1 MTEILPSRQ
10 HVTGS
15 ASVLGASAADE
26 WAALV
31 ATAVLGTDRRL
42 PPPPLAGWD
51 AWGRAADPA
60 VAVLDRAVAV
70 VAARRAGA
78 CPVPTPEGVLRPAPF
93 DDRPPCPLPCGIRLA
108 RILAGEHDV
117 LLPEW
122 LALVEGLGVQL
133 PWVSLPTLLLRARR
147 NPRLDQ
153 VVRRLAGGRAAWLAD
168 AVPELGV
175 SVQGLVPKADSPPF
189 APPPRVPDSG
199 AVVASIVTLFVDGQ
213 ATWATAGQ
221 LRILTA
227 AIDPVWLPSLVVEL
241 SRMPFQ
247 AGTERTRA
255 DVLGLAEFRLE
266 MHREIEAARIAT
278 ASSTAPFTAAF
289 PASSSAHSSS
299 STGEPA

>member
-1 MTEILPSRQ
+1 MTADQ
-10 HVTGS
+10 HIGGS
-15 ASVLGASAADE
+15 ASVLGGSAADE

-42 PPPPLAGWD
+42 PPPPLPGWD
-51 AWGRAADPA
+51 AWGRATDPA
-60 VAVLDRAVAV
+60 VAVLDRSVAV

-78 CPVPTPEGVLRPAPF
+78 CPVPTPEGVLPPAPF
-93 DDRPPCPLPCGIRLA
+93 DERPPCPPPCGIRLT

-122 LALVEGLGVQL
+122 LTLVESLGVQL
-133 PWVSLPTLLLRARR
+133 PWASLPTLLLRARR

-153 VVRRLAGGRAAWLAD
+153 VVRRLAHGRAAWLAD

-175 SVQGLVPKADSPPF
+175 SVQGLVPKADSLLF

-266 MHREIEAARIAT
+266 MHREIDAARIAV
-278 ASSTAPFTAAF
+278 APSPSAPSSN
-289 PASSSAHSSS
+289 
-299 STGEPA
+299 TGEPA